1 MAKQGHL
8 EKLTSRLLAWY
19 AREARDLPWRA
30 KPGVAADPYRV
41 WLSEIMLQQ
50 TTVAAVRG
58 YYDKFL
64 SLWPDV
70 RALAAAPLDDV
81 LRAWAGLGY
90 YARARNLHA
99 CARQLAAE
107 LAGRF
112 PDTEA
117 GLRALPGI
125 GPYTAAAI
133 AAIAFG
139 KPHAAVD
146 GNAERVIARLY
157 AIATPL
163 PEAKPE
169 IRARA
174 QALVPQAQPGDFAQ
188 ALMDL
193 GATICTP
200 RQPSCHICP
209 WTEDCAGRRRGMAG
223 TLPRK
228 AARRPI
234 PTRKGVAFWIERGD
248 GAVLLRRRPENGLL
262 GGMMEIPSTPWAAR
276 LPHDPESA
284 APLAAA
290 WRKLSG
296 KVEHTFTHF
305 HLELSVLKSAAG
317 GTGELPMDGGYR
329 WVPRQHL
336 ATEALPTLMRKVV
349 AHVGVTLPD
358 RERTAR
364 LHRPARR
371 GRSARWR

>member
-1 MAKQGHL
+1 MAKQGHR
-8 EKLTSRLLAWY
+8 EKLNRRLLAWY

-30 KPGVAADPYRV
+30 GAGQAADPYRV

-58 YYDKFL
+58 FYEKFL
-64 SLWPDV
+64 GLWPDIH
-70 RALAAAPLDDV
+70 ALAAAPLDDV

-139 KPHAAVD
+139 KPHAAID

-157 AIATPL
+157 AIDTPL
-163 PEAKPE
+163 PAAKPE
-169 IRARA
+169 IRAHA
-174 QALVPQAQPGDFAQ
+174 QALVPQTQPGDFAQ

-200 RQPSCHICP
+200 RRPSCHLCP
-209 WTEDCAGRRRGMAG
+209 WTDHCAGRRKGLAH

-228 AARRPI
+228 AAKRPV
-234 PTRKGVAFWIERGD
+234 PTRRGVAFWIERGD
-248 GAVLLRRRPENGLL
+248 GAVLLRRRPDKGLL
-262 GGMMEIPSTPWAAR
+262 GGMMEIPSTPWTAR
-276 LPHDPESA
+276 APRHPETA

-290 WRKLSG
+290 WRRLSG

-305 HLELSVLKSAAG
+305 HLELSVLKSESIA
-317 GTGELPMDGGYR
+317 TGELRAGGGYR
-329 WVPRQHL
+329 WVRHRDL
-336 ATEALPTLMRKVV
+336 AAEALPTLMRKVV
-349 AHVGVTLPD
+349 AL
-358 RERTAR
+358 A
-364 LHRPARR
+364 L
-371 GRSARWR
+371 S